1 MTAIGMVG
9 RAVATAAL
17 LAGASFA
24 VPTAASAAEVHPDN
38 CGTGHFWDVD
48 SVGPRYYQSS
58 GGTVGAYNS
67 SSQTSTLKYT
77 LSITKS
83 RTSGWTSGGG
93 LSVKVAVAEIN
104 GNTNY
109 TVSKSNTTGISV
121 EHNLSVPG
129 KRYGYITP
137 KVEFQK
143 FHIEKA
149 HYGANCK
156 TVVDK
161 DYGVFRAVTAK
172 IFYSTCVGKT
182 QCTTKP

>member
-1 MTAIGMVG
+1 MTSIGMTG
-9 RAVATAAL
+9 RAAATAVILVGAAL
-17 LAGASFA
+17 A
-24 VPTAASAAEVHPDN
+24 VPTSASATEAHRGN
-38 CGTGHFWDVD
+38 CGTGHFWDID
-48 SVGPRYYQSS
+48 TVGPRYYQAS
-58 GGTVGAYNS
+58 GGAVGAYNS

-83 RTSGWTSGGG
+83 RTSGWTTGGG

-143 FHIEKA
+143 FHIVKA
-149 HYGANCK
+149 HYGVNCK

-161 DYGVFRAVTAK
+161 DYGVFQAVTAK
-172 IFYSTCVGKT
+172 IFYSTCVGKS
-182 QCTTKP
+182 QCTPKP